1 MSGSWKQGDP
11 IPGKTTKDGAYPDMR
26 DRVNRFAFLNETYD
40 QRVERTAG
48 NLQRG
53 REVRQN
59 MVRQNQGWGYGQG
72 NIAIGGSQGNLVS
85 LFDEIAEMSTRDL
98 VELQAAVN
106 QEMSRREQGQGYN
119 PQDDDNIDSRSLPP
133 KMDRNSENY
142 GGNYG
147 RRGR

>member
-1 MSGSWKQGDP
+1 
-11 IPGKTTKDGAYPDMR
+11 
-26 DRVNRFAFLNETYD
+26 
-40 QRVERTAG
+40 
-48 NLQRG
+48 
-53 REVRQN
+53 